1 MKKKILVIACGA
13 IARELVRVSR
23 LNEWQHI
30 EFQCLPPELHN
41 RPEQIP
47 AAVRA
52 KIKSQAGDFEKT
64 FVAYADCGT
73 GGELDK
79 VLGEFG
85 IERIAGAHCYEFYAG
100 SNNFKALAN
109 DEPGSFYLTDFL
121 VRHFDRLVI
130 KGLAMDRLPQLIP
143 VYFGNYQ
150 RLVYL
155 AQTGSQELQG
165 LAKQYAEFLQLEYCY
180 KFFGDDPLSECL
192 KPALENQA

>member
-1 MKKKILVIACGA
+1 MKKRVLVIACGA
-13 IARELVRVSR
+13 IAKELVRISR

-52 KIKSQAGDFEKT
+52 KIESQAGNFEKT

-79 VLGEFG
+79 VLDEFG

-100 SNNFKALAN
+100 SEKFTELAD

-130 KGLAMDRLPQLIP
+130 KGLAMDRMPQLIP
-143 VYFGNYQ
+143 VYFGNYK

-155 AQTGSQELQG
+155 AQTDSEKLQ
-165 LAKQYAEFLQLEYCY
+165 LMAKQYAEFLQLEYCY
-180 KFFGDDPLSECL
+180 RFFGDDPLSECL
-192 KPALENQA
+192 KPVLENQA

>member
-1 MKKKILVIACGA
+1 MKKKVLVIACGA
-13 IARELVRVSR
+13 IAKELVRIGR

-30 EFQCLPPELHN
+30 QFQCLPPELHN

-52 KIKSQAGDFEKT
+52 KIESQAGNFEKT

-79 VLGEFG
+79 VLDEFG

-100 SNNFKALAN
+100 SEKFTELAD

-130 KGLAMDRLPQLIP
+130 KGLAMDRMPQLIP
-143 VYFGNYQ
+143 VYFGNYK

-155 AQTGSQELQG
+155 AQTDSEKLQ
-165 LAKQYAEFLQLEYCY
+165 LMAKQYAEFLQLEYCY
-180 KFFGDDPLSECL
+180 RFFGDDPLSECL
-192 KPALENQA
+192 KPILENQA